1 MKYKTIWP
9 ALVLLAATAAWAAAA
24 ANLPFRLISKQNKQY
39 ISQANFP
46 MSSPELR
53 PNRQDNSLST
63 RVKGKYELL
72 ALAGPKGKMM
82 SFQIETLTNPEIRL
96 PAGSELTLDV
106 VNVDDDMVHDLYL
119 TTQAPPYPQ
128 AVPAT
133 AIGTAVL
140 KPYKG
145 QQYSGSRL
153 VIEATH
159 AGTAYY
165 VCTVPGHAKK
175 GMVGKIVVTP

>member
-1 MKYKTIWP
+1 ML
-9 ALVLLAATAAWAAAA
+9 LVATAAWAAAGP
-24 ANLPFRLISKQNKQY
+24 LPFRLISKQSKQY
-39 ISQANFP
+39 ASQANFP

-53 PNRQDNSLST
+53 PDRQGNRLST
-63 RVKGKYELL
+63 QAKGKYEVL

-82 SFQIETLTNPEIRL
+82 SFQIETLSNPEIRL

-119 TTQAPPYPQ
+119 TAQAPPYPLS
-128 AVPAT
+128 VPAT

-145 QQYSGSRL
+145 QGYSGSRL
-153 VIEATH
+153 VVEATH
-159 AGTAYY
+159 AGTVYY

-175 GMVGKIVVTP
+175 GMYGKIVITP

>member
-1 MKYKTIWP
+1 MRYKTVGLA
-9 ALVLLAATAAWAAAA
+9 ALLLATTLAWAAAA
-24 ANLPFRLISKQNKQY
+24 TLPFRLISKQERQY
-39 ISQANFP
+39 ASQANFP

-53 PNRQDNSLST
+53 PSRQDNSLST

-72 ALAGPKGKMM
+72 ALAGPKGRMM
-82 SFQIETLTNPEIRL
+82 SFQIETLTNPVIRL

-119 TTQAPPYPQ
+119 TTQAPPYPLS
-128 AVPAT
+128 VPAT
-133 AIGTAVL
+133 AVGTAVL

-145 QQYSGSRL
+145 QQYHGYRM
-153 VIEATH
+153 VVEATH

-175 GMVGKIVVTP
+175 GMYGKIVVTP

>member
-1 MKYKTIWP
+1 MKHKTVW
-9 ALVLLAATAAWAAAA
+9 LGGMLLLATAAWAAAGT
-24 ANLPFRLISKQNKQY
+24 LPFRLISKQDKQY
-39 ISQANFP
+39 VSQANFP

-53 PNRQDNSLST
+53 PDRQDNSLST
-63 RVKGKYELL
+63 RVKGKYEVL
-72 ALAGPKGKMM
+72 ALAGPQGKMM

-96 PAGSELTLDV
+96 PAGSQLTIDV

-119 TTQAPPYPQ
+119 TSQAPPFPLS
-128 AVPAT
+128 VPAT
-133 AIGTAVL
+133 PVGTAVL

-145 QQYSGSRL
+145 QQYLAARL
-153 VIEATH
+153 VVEATH

-175 GMVGKIVVTP
+175 GMYGKIVITP